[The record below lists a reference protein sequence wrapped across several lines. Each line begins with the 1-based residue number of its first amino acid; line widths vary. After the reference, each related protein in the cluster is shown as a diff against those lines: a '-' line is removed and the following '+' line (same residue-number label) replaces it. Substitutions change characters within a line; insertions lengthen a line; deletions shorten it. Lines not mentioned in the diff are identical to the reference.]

1 MEFLEQQAHQ
11 EMIREV
17 DLETIS
23 YELSV
28 AGLCVF
34 AQKEAEGIGYLSTCQ
49 ELERKGRIQTKGWT
63 LSGS

>member
-11 EMIREV
+11 EMIPEV

-28 AGLCVF
+28 AGLCVY
-34 AQKEAEGIGYLSTCQ
+34 AQKGAEGIRYLSACQ
-49 ELERKGRIQTKGWT
+49 
-63 LSGS
+63 